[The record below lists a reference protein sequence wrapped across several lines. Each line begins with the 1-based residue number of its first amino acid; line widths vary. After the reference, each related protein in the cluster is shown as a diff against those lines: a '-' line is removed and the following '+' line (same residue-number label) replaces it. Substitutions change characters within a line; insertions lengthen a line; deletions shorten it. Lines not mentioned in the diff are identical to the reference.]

1 VTAARAVWLGPGA
14 ARALRPGR
22 HGAVEVAQ
30 PSGAYVQLAAG
41 DYLHVCGTRAPRGPL
56 SVAVSGLP
64 DGLSPGWPAQ
74 VADAVLVVGPVR
86 IAFADAER
94 APAAAPS
101 PAGAADAVAA
111 AIAAARSQVPAPAPA
126 LVPGLALL
134 AAGDVAAAARA
145 LAGLGDG
152 LTPAGDDVLAGYAG
166 ACAAAG
172 RGVCVGEATAERS
185 SPIGLAYLRC
195 AERGELPEAAEA
207 LLRAVCAGDATAA
220 ARRARVLAGGW
231 GASSGACLFWGLH
244 AAWSAAAVS
253 RT

>member
-1 VTAARAVWLGPGA
+1 VWLGPGA
-14 ARALRPGR
+14 ARALQPGR
-22 HGAVEVAQ
+22 HGQVEVAQ
-30 PSGAYVQLAAG
+30 PSGAYVQLAS
-41 DYLHVCGTRAPRGPL
+41 DYLHVCGARAPRGPL

-64 DGLSPGWPAQ
+64 GGLAPGWPAQ
-74 VADAVLVVGPVR
+74 VADAELVVGPVR
-86 IAFADAER
+86 IAFAEAER
-94 APAAAPS
+94 GVAAAPS
-101 PAGAADAVAA
+101 ASGPADTVAA
-111 AIAAARSQVPAPAPA
+111 AIAAARGEVPPPPPA

-134 AAGDVAAAARA
+134 AAGDVTGAARA

-166 ACAAAG
+166 ASAAAG
-172 RGVCVGEATAERS
+172 RPVDVGAAAAERS

-195 AERGELPEAAEA
+195 AERGELPEAAAA
-207 LLRAVCAGDATAA
+207 LLRAVCTGDPPAA

>member
-1 VTAARAVWLGPGA
+1 VTAARAGWLGPGA

-22 HGAVEVAQ
+22 RGEVEVAQ

-41 DYLHVCGTRAPRGPL
+41 DYLHLCGVRSPRGPL
-56 SVAVSGLP
+56 SIAVSDLP
-64 DGLSPGWPAQ
+64 AGLSPGWPAQ
-74 VADAVLVVGPVR
+74 VTDAVLVVGPVR
-86 IAFADAER
+86 IELAEAER
-94 APAAAPS
+94 ATAVAPPPPGPAE
-101 PAGAADAVAA
+101 AVAA
-111 AIAAARSQVPAPAPA
+111 AIAAARGEVPPPAPP

-134 AAGDVAAAARA
+134 AAGDVAAAVRA

-166 ACAAAG
+166 ARAAAG
-172 RGVCVGEATAERS
+172 REVCVGEAACDRS

-195 AERGELPEAAEA
+195 AERGELPEAADA
-207 LLRAVCAGDATAA
+207 LLRAVAAGDAPAA